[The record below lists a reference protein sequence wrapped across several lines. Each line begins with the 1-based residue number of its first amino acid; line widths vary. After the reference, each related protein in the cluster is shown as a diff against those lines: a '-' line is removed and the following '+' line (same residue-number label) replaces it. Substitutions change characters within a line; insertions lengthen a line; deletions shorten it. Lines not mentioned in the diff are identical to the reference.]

1 MMKTSETNDLEST
14 LADLESAEDFLD
26 YFNIAYDR
34 EVLQRCRLH
43 VLQRFHDYLKYRVD
57 TPPPSYAQYRACLMQ
72 AYDDFVRS
80 DALSEKVFSVFK
92 RASGIATVPFS
103 AIKRVRH

>member
-1 MMKTSETNDLEST
+1 MMNTKETDDLESA

-26 YFNIAYDR
+26 YFNIDYER

-43 VLQRFHDYLKYRVD
+43 VLQRFHDYLRYRVD
-57 TPPPSYAQYRACLMQ
+57 IPPPSYEQYRACLMQ
-72 AYDDFVRS
+72 AYDDFIHS

-92 RASGIATVPFS
+92 RAVGIATVPIS
-103 AIKRVRH
+103 AIGRARH